1 MRIISEDILA
11 DIAVSSLPGLGPEFY
26 RQCLKF
32 HTSTNLTV
40 TEIHQ
45 LGLDEVERIEREME
59 DIVTE
64 MGYTNTTL
72 PEFTDMIRF
81 SQHLSW
87 TISRSFISRN
97 DPNNYYDSPEA
108 LLEAFVDIVENRV
121 EPHLL
126 EIFNSKPKSKLII
139 KGFYPHYDV
148 PLTF

>member
-1 MRIISEDILA
+1 M
-11 DIAVSSLPGLGPEFY
+11 GPEFY

-81 SQHLSW
+81 FPTSELDHL
-87 TISRSFISRN
+87 
-97 DPNNYYDSPEA
+97 
-108 LLEAFVDIVENRV
+108 
-121 EPHLL
+121 
-126 EIFNSKPKSKLII
+126 KII
-139 KGFYPHYDV
+139 YF
-148 PLTF
+148 